1 MARVTPVGIQKE
13 ISDSYKN
20 KVDKRCKTLYYPG
33 AYNDFTTLK
42 YFLENS
48 IVKDFYYCDYLNY
61 ELNEVK
67 IIDNLNTQLSSSDYK
82 VSLIALLTPEH
93 YNQKDW
99 ESFWHRNAEARSVG
113 EINKSFIFQFEIKK
127 EKQRWNLYY
136 FGTEAI
142 KTYEILIKNK
152 IKMDII
158 VTQDHGLGCLWT
170 TFCRGSRLE
179 RLSLRYNSLPD
190 FLLVGENG
198 EAWDGYE
205 RITEPFGNFG
215 MHNHPRSLFKKQ
227 NN

>member
-1 MARVTPVGIQKE
+1 MAKVTPVGIQKE
-13 ISDSYKN
+13 IPDSYNN
-20 KVDKRCKTLYYPG
+20 KVDKSCKTLYYPG

-48 IVKDFYYCDYLNY
+48 MVKDIYYCDYMND

-67 IIDNLNTQLSSSDYK
+67 IIDNLNNQLSSSEYK
-82 VSLIALLTPEH
+82 VNLIALLKPEH

-113 EINKSFIFQFEIKK
+113 EIDKSFIFQFEIKK
-127 EKQRWNLYY
+127 EKRRWNLYY

-170 TFCRGSRLE
+170 TFCRGSILE
-179 RLSLRYNSLPD
+179 RLSLRYNSLPN

-198 EAWDGYE
+198 EAWNGYE
-205 RITEPFGNFG
+205 RLTEPFGSFG
-215 MHNHPRSLFKKQ
+215 MHNHPRSLFKKMK
-227 NN
+227 